1 LTLLIVLFL
10 TLGLTAAFGEI
21 VLEPTYAAEATLTL
35 GVDLNDM
42 NTGFANDGSASVLLK
57 FLEGDSIEKGA
68 DAAVYG
74 MISVTNINWALKQN
88 LGVVA
93 STEYNDSS
101 FDAAGDVMT
110 LEAKVMADPLWVTIY
125 AGPGMAFD
133 WAADVEGA
141 DDGVEVDYP
150 AGGGVTIGLD
160 TEMVDLTLYSASEY
174 VWDVNTYNGYSLGA
188 LVSAVLGPA
197 TVEAYG
203 IMGKSFSEDDDI
215 GFGASV
221 DLTVAAA
228 GIDIVPALDVDAAIL
243 KDDGMATQEFA
254 FEIAGGVD
262 VNLTYDA
269 DDAAA
274 TFIALD
280 ASFSDPDTEG
290 DFDLSLGITE
300 SQDDG
305 LIPNLAATL
314 TLTVYDMMNAMAGKI
329 AATGSYNIDGI
340 KPGFEV
346 GFDEGV
352 LDPTPVAYND
362 TFDLKV
368 YVEVTGLVPNT
379 TFTLAYESDQLLD
392 GQVDAAITSQDLG
405 DITLATK
412 IAY

>member
-1 LTLLIVLFL
+1 
-10 TLGLTAAFGEI
+10 
-21 VLEPTYAAEATLTL
+21 
-35 GVDLNDM
+35 
-42 NTGFANDGSASVLLK
+42 VLLK

-74 MISVTNINWALKQN
+74 MISVTNVNWGMKQE

-110 LEAKVMADPLWVTIY
+110 LEAKIMADPLWVKIY

-150 AGGGVTIGLD
+150 AGGGVTVGLD
-160 TEMVDLTLYSASEY
+160 TEMVDLELYSASEY
-174 VWDVNTYNGYSLGA
+174 AWDANTYNGFSFGA
-188 LVSAVLGPA
+188 KATAAVGPA
-197 TVEAYG
+197 TLEAYG
-203 IMGKSFSEDDDI
+203 LMGKSNSEDDDI

-221 DLTVAAA
+221 DLDLDV
-228 GIDIVPALDVDAAIL
+228 GGMGIVPALDVDAAIMA
-243 KDDGMATQEFA
+243 DDGMATTEFA